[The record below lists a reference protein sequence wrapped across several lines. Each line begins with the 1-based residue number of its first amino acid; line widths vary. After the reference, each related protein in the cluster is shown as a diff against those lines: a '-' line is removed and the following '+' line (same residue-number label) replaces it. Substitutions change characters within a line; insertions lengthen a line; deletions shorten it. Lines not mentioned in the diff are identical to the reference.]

1 MPKLKFIL
9 LTDFFGWKIKKKK
22 KKTKL
27 YSLKENV
34 FSSFEENLLIKET
47 KATARVWK
55 RWDFS

>member
-1 MPKLKFIL
+1 VEK
-9 LTDFFGWKIKKKK
+9 KKKK